1 MDDDVKQ
8 AFERM
13 DERFDAQLE
22 LLMEMTGR
30 MNDQHERL
38 LNRFNRFD
46 REAATTH
53 EYLLE
58 IAKSHGVRLRDIEGR
73 LDRLGG

>member
-1 MDDDVKQ
+1 MDDETRQ
-8 AFERM
+8 AFADLRT
-13 DERFDAQLE
+13 L
-22 LLMEMTGR
+22 

-46 REAATTH
+46 RESATTH

-58 IAKSHGVRLRDIEGR
+58 IVKSHGVRLRDVESR
-73 LDRLGG
+73 LDDLDRDRP

>member
-13 DERFDAQLE
+13 DERFDAM
-22 LLMEMTGR
+22 MER
-30 MNDQHERL
+30 LNEQHERL